1 MRRNLLGIVALACL
15 LAGIALYLLHGG
27 DSRNLEWTSACLR
40 VGALLG
46 AVWLA
51 LPDLRR
57 PGNRSYAM
65 TALAG
70 FVLLAWRPRLV
81 VFAIGF
87 FALAWLLR
95 PRKSVAGEP
104 PRR

>member
-1 MRRNLLGIVALACL
+1 MRRNLLGVIALVCLISGVALYFLNAD
-15 LAGIALYLLHGG
+15 
-27 DSRNLEWTSACLR
+27 DSRHLEWTSACLR
-40 VGALLG
+40 IGAILG

-57 PGNRSYAM
+57 PGNRWYVLA
-65 TALAG
+65 ALAG
-70 FVLLAWRPRLV
+70 FVLLALRPRLV

-87 FALAWLLR
+87 FVLAWLAR
-95 PRKSVAGEP
+95 PRKSIAGEP